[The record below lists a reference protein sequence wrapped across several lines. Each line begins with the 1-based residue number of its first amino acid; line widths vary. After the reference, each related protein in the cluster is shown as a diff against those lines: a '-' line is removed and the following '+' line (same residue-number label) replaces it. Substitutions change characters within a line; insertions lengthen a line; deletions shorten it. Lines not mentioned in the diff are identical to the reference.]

1 MTRWLTSGAG
11 IFATQAMK
19 YSLTKT
25 ARPKYHSVRLDAMFL
40 KEYVGP
46 QTLASSPT
54 VSNSASKGRSAR
66 IVKVS
71 LCRDLRSRMLYLML
85 SPERLLS
92 AKRACQV
99 YAPIS

>member
-46 QTLASSPT
+46 QMLASSPT
-54 VSNSASKGRSAR
+54 VSNLTSKGRSVW

-71 LCRDLRSRMLYLML
+71 LCCNLCSQILYLML
-85 SPERLLS
+85 SPERLFI
-92 AKRACQV
+92 AKHTCQV
-99 YAPIS
+99 YTPIS